1 MLLLPVTRW
10 GVGSSWLLVWLYSWL
25 TDGQVTWAKL
35 FLILLLKT
43 SHSLPLLI
51 KLWLKLLILAY
62 KALTM
67 QYAHTYVPLCTRQ
80 GARTRRDGRVGHK
93 AIQARLCCQRVD
105 WRKAPIHSGRAD
117 RSCWPSIQCSN
128 WHRSLSRCSYCYCHS
143 YTRLCTHTH
152 MDVSFTWT
160 EPYPWCTLNNQ
171 MATTASA
178 Q

>member
-160 EPYPWCTLNNQ
+160 EPYPWYTLNNQ